1 MTFISRLLK
10 RKEPKLLL
18 SCLYMIFH
26 RENESE
32 LTSLS
37 GFVSAGTI
45 ESAFHSL
52 PLSLLP
58 LSSLF
63 LHPLVIPLLLL
74 DSLLDFL
81 LDSPQ

>member
-32 LTSLS
+32 LTSLLVL
-37 GFVSAGTI
+37 FQRVQLN
-45 ESAFHSL
+45 L
-52 PLSLLP
+52 PSTPFLSLLP

-74 DSLLDFL
+74 LDSLLDFL